1 MLANTLNTNEIK
13 NASGT
18 EVEFQHHTFPTGR
31 SREYAQINESPQLT
45 HRLKVSH
52 QETGSGV
59 TQRRRSVVR
68 FDKEVAGTDGNQ
80 VTVSAYVVV
89 DLPVGNLATFDEPKA
104 VLAELMSFCASLGAS
119 TTILYDCTGNG
130 AASLINGSL

>member
-18 EVEFQHHTFPTGR
+18 EVEFQHLIQTGR
-31 SREYAQINESPQLT
+31 TREFSQITEGPQLQ
-45 HRLKVSH
+45 HRLKISH
-52 QETGSGV
+52 QETGTGS

-68 FDKEVAGTDGNQ
+68 FTKEVAGVSG
-80 VTVSAYVVV
+80 VERAVSAYAVLDIPIG
-89 DLPVGNLATFDEPKA
+89 DLSTYDEPKA
-104 VLAELMSFCASLGAS
+104 VLAELMSFLASLGAN

-130 AASLINGSL
+130 ASVLVNGGL